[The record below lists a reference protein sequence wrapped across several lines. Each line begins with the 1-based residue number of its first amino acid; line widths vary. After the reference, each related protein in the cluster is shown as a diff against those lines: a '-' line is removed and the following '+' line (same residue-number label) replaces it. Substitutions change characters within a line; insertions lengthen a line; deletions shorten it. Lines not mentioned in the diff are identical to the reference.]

1 MLNTGFNA
9 LALLRIGFARG
20 SGLFMLIAEMGLIGL
35 ADWAV
40 SALTQRNNS

>member
-20 SGLFMLIAEMGLIGL
+20 SGLFMLVAEMGLVGL
-35 ADWAV
+35 AVWAV
-40 SALTQRNNS
+40 TRLTQRNNS